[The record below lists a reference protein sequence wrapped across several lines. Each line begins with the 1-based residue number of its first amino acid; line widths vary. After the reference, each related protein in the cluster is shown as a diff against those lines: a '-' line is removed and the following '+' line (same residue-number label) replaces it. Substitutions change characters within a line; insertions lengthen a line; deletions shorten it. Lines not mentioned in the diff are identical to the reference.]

1 MNTVVVY
8 DSIFGNT
15 TKIAEAIAKSLGA
28 EVRMVA
34 VSALKEDELA
44 GVELLVVGC
53 PINGWRPS
61 AGMGKFLGTLHAG
74 QLQGVKAATFDT
86 RVKSMFHGDAAGKIG
101 KALRRAGA
109 EMVAAPEPFYVAGK
123 EGPLA
128 TGSWNE
134 RPRGGSRWL
143 VRLPRADERGSS

>member
-1 MNTVVVY
+1 VY

-28 EVRMVA
+28 GARMVA
-34 VSALKEDELA
+34 VPALKEDGLA
-44 GVELLVVGC
+44 GVELVVVGC

-61 AGMGKFLGTLHAG
+61 AGMGKFLGALRAG

-101 KALRRAGA
+101 KALQRAGA
-109 EMVAAPEPFYVAGK
+109 NMVASPEPFYVAGK
-123 EGPLA
+123 EGPLVA
-128 TGSWNE
+128 GELE
-134 RPRGGSRWL
+134 RAAAWGQSLAGAPAAS
-143 VRLPRADERGSS
+143 